1 MKRYYKKEDIFYLI
15 SYIILFLFAIR
26 FLNKNNT
33 FLLVYAALGI
43 CLAITHRYLI
53 LSKECIVLL
62 LYGLFYYYTKVY
74 WGSEDNLTSFV
85 TLAVGA
91 PLMYMAGQQFVHFST
106 DKVREY
112 KTICWIISIGM
123 FLFAILSYFKNGVV
137 YNYKDGQDLRQIPD
151 FWVGNASLWQATNIN
166 GYTVFA
172 IILSMICFFQKKE
185 RKKILLAFILL
196 VGSLYLTLITAART
210 NLFLIVLI
218 IISYV
223 VLTLLL
229 RQNFRF
235 ISRKHTLSKVFMAIL
250 GLILAQIVILN
261 LDSLLRHL
269 PLGAFMERLNNRQLS
284 ISSDGRWEMWANV
297 LQEIP
302 THFWGNITSVY
313 AAHNIYLDVARES
326 GVIPMILLLIF
337 TIMLLVTAWKLLWD
351 KRYPLDL
358 RMLNGVLIFSLWGS
372 FLIEP
377 VMGAKPFVF
386 ISFCMVCGMQKELSG
401 GRTYGKKPFE
411 E

>member
-1 MKRYYKKEDIFYLI
+1 
-15 SYIILFLFAIR
+15 
-26 FLNKNNT
+26 
-33 FLLVYAALGI
+33 
-43 CLAITHRYLI
+43 
-53 LSKECIVLL
+53 
-62 LYGLFYYYTKVY
+62 
-74 WGSEDNLTSFV
+74 
-85 TLAVGA
+85 
-91 PLMYMAGQQFVHFST
+91 
-106 DKVREY
+106 
-112 KTICWIISIGM
+112 
-123 FLFAILSYFKNGVV
+123 
-137 YNYKDGQDLRQIPD
+137 
-151 FWVGNASLWQATNIN
+151 
-166 GYTVFA
+166 
-172 IILSMICFFQKKE
+172 
-185 RKKILLAFILL
+185 
-196 VGSLYLTLITAART
+196 
-210 NLFLIVLI
+210 
-218 IISYV
+218 
-223 VLTLLL
+223 
-229 RQNFRF
+229 
-235 ISRKHTLSKVFMAIL
+235 
-250 GLILAQIVILN
+250 
-261 LDSLLRHL
+261 
-269 PLGAFMERLNNRQLS
+269 MERLNNRQLS